1 MYEAIF
7 GALERAIGSDDIW
20 IYKRVSTQ
28 DFHRVSISFYI
39 YIYIEFIVHRR
50 SSYIWGLY

>member
-39 YIYIEFIVHRR
+39 YIEFIVHRR
-50 SSYIWGLY
+50 SSYIWGFF